1 MGFLTPWFLAG
12 GLAIGLPIWLHLL
25 RKHKT
30 TPLPFGSLMFFE
42 KRTQSSIKHRRL
54 RYLLLFAARA
64 LLVLLLVLAFA
75 HPYVR
80 RNVLPGNRTNQVTV
94 LAIDNS
100 MSMRAGNRLDQAKQE
115 AKSVVDSL
123 RVGQRA
129 QVIAFGS
136 RPQVMSEVTD
146 DHRTLTA
153 GIDAIKPSDARTSFA
168 ELSRSLR
175 SIATSLKLPLGV
187 ELYSDLQ
194 QTGWPS
200 NFNDLRLGADV
211 QLHPHGIEA
220 KEMPN
225 FTVENVVS
233 PRRVYDAK
241 KARVLVTIAGF
252 ANKKA
257 TRTVTLLLN
266 GRTVETKQAEVPE
279 NGRAAVEF
287 LSLDVPYGR
296 NKGEV
301 RIDSGDSL
309 PADDVFYFSV
319 ERADPRKALFVQD
332 APGSRGLLYFRAALE
347 ASGQSA
353 FEIDPVTVD
362 QVANSNPSKYAF
374 VVLNDLPTIPA
385 SFENS
390 LRDYVRGG
398 GSVWTVLGVKSG
410 GRTKTPVIGAAITGS
425 KYSGR
430 EGERFQAAAWL
441 DPSHPSILKNDRWDD
456 VKFLNTVRITP
467 GSGRVVA
474 KLTDQA
480 PLLVDDQIGEGHV
493 LTFAST
499 FDNLENDFPVHAS
512 FVPFVEQT
520 ARYLGRLDAGPAS
533 VTVGSFAELRDS
545 KEKGTAVDVVD
556 PKGER
561 VLSLEEATKAQN
573 IQFTIAGFYDIRRP
587 NGRNELVA
595 VNADR
600 HESELTPVSQ
610 DNLTLWQNTA
620 QGVSPDSGGAA
631 GEEQQKPV
639 SLWWYV
645 MLAVFLLA
653 VAESLLG
660 NQHLSVDTEAAE
672 GAPPVRER
680 VASRGN

>member
-12 GLAIGLPIWLHLL
+12 GLAVGLPVWLHLL

-80 RNVLPGNRTNQVTV
+80 RQVLPGNRTNQVTV

-100 MSMRAGNRLDQAKQE
+100 LSMRAGNRLDQAKQD
-115 AKSVVDSL
+115 AKSVVNGL
-123 RVGQRA
+123 GVGQRA

-146 DHRTLTA
+146 DHRTLNA
-153 GIDAIKPSDARTSFA
+153 GIDAITPSDARTSFG
-168 ELSRSLR
+168 ELSRTLK

-211 QLHPHGIEA
+211 QLNPHGIEA

-241 KARVLVTIAGF
+241 KTRVLATIAGF
-252 ANKKA
+252 GNKKA
-257 TRTVTLLLN
+257 TRTVSLVLN

-287 LSLDVPYGR
+287 LSMDVPYGR

-319 ERADPRKALFVQD
+319 ERADPRKALFVQE

-353 FEIDPVTVD
+353 FEIDPVSVD
-362 QVANSNPSKYAF
+362 QVANSNPTKYAF
-374 VVLNDLPTIPA
+374 VVLNDLPTLPLQ
-385 SFENS
+385 FENS
-390 LRDYVRGG
+390 LHDYVRGG
-398 GSVWTVLGVKSG
+398 GSVWIALGVKSS
-410 GRTKTPVIGAAITGS
+410 GRTKVPVSSAAITGG

-441 DPSHPSILKNDRWDD
+441 DPSHPSVLKNDRWDD
-456 VKFLNTVRITP
+456 VKFYNTVRIAP
-467 GSGRVVA
+467 GNGRVVA
-474 KLTDQA
+474 KLTDQQ

-499 FDNLENDFPVHAS
+499 FDDLENDFPVHAS
-512 FVPFVEQT
+512 FVPFIEQT

-573 IQFTIAGFYDIRRP
+573 IQFTVAGFYDIRRP

-600 HESELTPVSQ
+600 HESQLTPISQ
-610 DNLTLWQNTA
+610 SDLSLWQNTA
-620 QGVSPDSGGAA
+620 QGSSAGPEGASGD
-631 GEEQQKPV
+631 EQKPV

-660 NQHLSVDTEAAE
+660 NQHLSVDKEA
-672 GAPPVRER
+672 V
-680 VASRGN
+680 